1 MWLVSEP
8 KVRTQTRDTAAH
20 SAHPYLYPRATCS
33 GASETLGADRSTSE
47 PWTLP
52 PTVGRGAQS
61 SQRVP
66 PSPPSTPRPFLCP
79 LQKEEQPQYEVN
91 LYMYLYFVIFIIF
104 GSFFTL
110 NLFIGVIIDNF
121 NQQKKKMSI
130 HPDLPCPH
138 TRAPPPFL
146 GPLIPSHLLPQHLP
160 CCRWGRGRG
169 SEPGFRSCQAT
180 LFGDLSSPNQSSLIY
195 KVRVMLPTSLDHS
208 EGPKQILM
216 ESGPKQAEVV
226 LVPFPLSPH
235 PSLVPQSPSLA
246 PPGPPPTFQLVPLL
260 GWGML

>member
-1 MWLVSEP
+1 MWRVSEP

-138 TRAPPPFL
+138 TR
-146 GPLIPSHLLPQHLP
+146 PLL
-160 CCRWGRGRG
+160 
-169 SEPGFRSCQAT
+169 
-180 LFGDLSSPNQSSLIY
+180 LSSAHSSLPICCLSTY
-195 KVRVMLPTSLDHS
+195 LAVAGGVVEAVNLGSDPARQPCLVTCPPQTKV
-208 EGPKQILM
+208 
-216 ESGPKQAEVV
+216 
-226 LVPFPLSPH
+226 
-235 PSLVPQSPSLA
+235 PSSIK
-246 PPGPPPTFQLVPLL
+246 
-260 GWGML
+260 